1 MKDFIMFSKMVFS
14 MIGAFI
20 GSLFGEVDGLLYA
33 LLFFIFID
41 YLSGIFA
48 AVVERN
54 LSSSIGFQGIFKKI
68 SLLFLVAVANLIDT
82 RILKQ
87 GGAIRTMVVFFYL
100 SNEGLSIL
108 ENTIR
113 IGLPVPKKLQVI
125 LKQLNQEEDKD
136 GDKK

>member
-1 MKDFIMFSKMVFS
+1 MKDFIMFNNIIFS
-14 MIGAFI
+14 VIGAFI
-20 GSLFGEVDGLLYA
+20 GSFFGEVDGLLYA

-54 LSSSIGFQGIFKKI
+54 LSSSIGFRGIFKKI
-68 SLLFLVAVANLIDT
+68 SLLFLIAVANLIDT